1 MEISAAK
8 VKELRSMTGAGIM
21 DCKRALKESELDI
34 DRAVTFLREKGLAA
48 ASKKAG
54 RATSEGLVTPYIH
67 SGGKIGVI
75 VEVNCETDFVAKT
88 DDFQGLT
95 RDIAMHVA
103 AMNPLYVQRED
114 VPADVIEKEKDIYK
128 AQAKESG
135 KPEKVIEK
143 IAEGKLDK
151 FYKDNCLLEQQF
163 VKNNDQTIGD
173 LLTEA
178 IAKLG
183 ENMQI
188 NRFTR
193 YAIGEGS
200 DENSTEECA

>member
-1 MEISAAK
+1 
-8 VKELRSMTGAGIM
+8 
-21 DCKRALKESELDI
+21 
-34 DRAVTFLREKGLAA
+34 
-48 ASKKAG
+48 
-54 RATSEGLVTPYIH
+54 
-67 SGGKIGVI
+67 
-75 VEVNCETDFVAKT
+75 
-88 DDFQGLT
+88 
-95 RDIAMHVA
+95 
-103 AMNPLYVQRED
+103 
-114 VPADVIEKEKDIYK
+114 
-128 AQAKESG
+128 KESG